1 MFTEIAHLSP
11 KPAFVFATGDI
22 CENGTD
28 AQYADYREILKNLGD
43 VKMYSS
49 TGNHDVRWNPRGK
62 EGYVK
67 GTGQPLYQSWDY
79 QNVHFVA
86 LDSTVLLEHWGHI
99 SQEQL
104 DWLKTDLEKVGT
116 ERPVVIGFH
125 HWICKMDSQ
134 AMTDNEQELLDLVAP
149 YNVVLWLQGHGHTD
163 VEWNVNGVPATMLKG
178 LYQGSYDI
186 INVTAKEMRISKR
199 HVPPN
204 KVKELLESS
213 AQ

>member
-1 MFTEIAHLSP
+1 MLRRLAVVAVLLLSTSLAWADFTFIHCSDIHVGAQNNKDIDAQMFREINGLTP
-11 KPAFVFATGDI
+11 RPAFVFATGDI

-28 AQYADYREILKNLGD
+28 AQYAEYREILKNLGD

-99 SQEQL
+99 SREEL
-104 DWLKTDLEKVGT
+104 NWLKADLEKV
-116 ERPVVIGFH
+116 
-125 HWICKMDSQ
+125 
-134 AMTDNEQELLDLVAP
+134 
-149 YNVVLWLQGHGHTD
+149 
-163 VEWNVNGVPATMLKG
+163 
-178 LYQGSYDI
+178 
-186 INVTAKEMRISKR
+186 
-199 HVPPN
+199 
-204 KVKELLESS
+204 
-213 AQ
+213 